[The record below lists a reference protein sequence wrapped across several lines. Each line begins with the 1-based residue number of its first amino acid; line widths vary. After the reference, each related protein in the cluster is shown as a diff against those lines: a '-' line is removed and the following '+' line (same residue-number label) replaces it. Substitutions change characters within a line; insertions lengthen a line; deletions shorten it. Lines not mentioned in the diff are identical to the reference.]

1 VEVTKRTKPSKSR
14 NKWARVLDAF
24 DQMETEHC
32 LEVSEEDVE
41 GGFTD
46 SQKKETNMQSYLR
59 NQYVR
64 GYSNFQHMPVTRW
77 MQTPEGKSVLLI
89 WKVPASLNIRKKS
102 QQRETVK

>member
-1 VEVTKRTKPSKSR
+1 MELTNRPKPIKLH

-24 DQMETEHC
+24 DQMEPELC

-59 NQYVR
+59 HQYIR
-64 GYSNFQHMPVTRW
+64 GYSNYQHMPLTRW
-77 MQTPEGKSVLLI
+77 MQTPEEKSVLLI
-89 WKVPASLNIRKKS
+89 WKVPASLNIRKKA
-102 QQRETVK
+102 QQRETV